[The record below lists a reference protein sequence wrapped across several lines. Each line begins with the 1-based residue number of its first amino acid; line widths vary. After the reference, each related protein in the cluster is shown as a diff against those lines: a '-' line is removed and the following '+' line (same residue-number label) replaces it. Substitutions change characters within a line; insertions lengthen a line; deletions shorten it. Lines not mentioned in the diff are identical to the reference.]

1 MRALVTGGSGFIGSN
16 VVSLLY
22 SEGYEVVVLDNLS
35 SGYSENLDDYPE
47 VELVVGDVRDEKL
60 TKKLAAGA
68 DVIFHLAASV
78 GNMRSIENPIEDAE
92 VNLIGTLRVLEAAKA
107 AGVPKIV
114 HTSSAAIYGQL
125 RTMPIREDH
134 PLEPDSPYGASK
146 LAGEKACLAYARMYA
161 MNITC
166 LRYFNVYGIN
176 QRYDAYGN
184 VVPIFAQKMLTGQ
197 PITVDGDG
205 EQTRDFVNVG
215 DVAMANY
222 KAAMAPGAT
231 GAYNIGSGERITINS
246 LVELLSKVS
255 GVEPVVRHGSPRA
268 GDIQHSL
275 ADISAAAAAFGF
287 APAIKMADGLR
298 NYVEWLRS
306 TLASG
311 TPAGVG

>member
-16 VVSLLY
+16 VVSLLR
-22 SEGYEVVVLDNLS
+22 SEGHDVSVLDNLS
-35 SGYSENLDDYPE
+35 SGYRENLEGFPD
-47 VELVVGDVRDEKL
+47 VELVVGDIRDEKL
-60 TKKLAAGA
+60 AKQMAAGA

-78 GNMRSIENPIEDAE
+78 GNTRSIENPIEDAE
-92 VNLIGTLRVLEAAKA
+92 VNLIGTLRMLEAAKA
-107 AGVPKIV
+107 AGVQKIV

-146 LAGEKACLAYARMYA
+146 LAGEKACLAYARMYD
-161 MNITC
+161 MDITC

-205 EQTRDFVNVG
+205 EQTRDFVNVS

-222 KAAMAPGAT
+222 KAAMTRGAT

-246 LVELLSKVS
+246 LVDLLSKVS
-255 GVEPVVRHGSPRA
+255 GVEPVIRHGPPRA
-268 GDIQHSL
+268 GDIQHSR

-287 APAIKMADGLR
+287 APVINMADGLR
-298 NYVEWLRS
+298 NYIEWLRE
-306 TLASG
+306 TLASR
-311 TPAGVG
+311 TPEGAS

>member
-22 SEGYEVVVLDNLS
+22 SEGHEVVVLDNLS
-35 SGYSENLDDYPE
+35 SGYRENLDDYPE

-60 TKKLAAGA
+60 TRKLAAEV

-92 VNLIGTLRVLEAAKA
+92 VNLIGTLRVLEAAKG
-107 AGVPKIV
+107 AGVQKIV
-114 HTSSAAIYGQL
+114 YTSSAAIYGQL

-146 LAGEKACLAYARMYA
+146 LAGEKACLAYARMYD

-205 EQTRDFVNVG
+205 EQTRDFINVG

-222 KAAMAPGAT
+222 RSAMARGAT
-231 GAYNIGSGERITINS
+231 GAYNIGSGERITINT
-246 LVELLSKVS
+246 LVALLSEVS
-255 GVEPVVRHGSPRA
+255 GVEPVVRHGPSRA

-275 ADISAAAAAFGF
+275 ADISAAAAAFEF
-287 APAIKMADGLR
+287 APAINVADGLR
-298 NYVEWLRS
+298 SYVEWLRP

-311 TPAGVG
+311 TPEEVG